1 MMLNLLLVGTALDP
15 MKGVDVKDPRAADVE
30 LLIGGPDGY
39 GYIYLS
45 TQDGDTGLT
54 FNYIDITSTGI
65 AVGATDD
72 WCSGYNA
79 STLYP

>member
-1 MMLNLLLVGTALDP
+1 MLLLIAIGGEG
-15 MKGVDVKDPRAADVE
+15 GVVPTV
-30 LLIGGPDGY
+30 GGPDGY
-39 GYIYLS
+39 FYFYIS
-45 TQDGDTGLT
+45 TQDGDPVS